1 METRGRKSPRK
12 NMRLIALKLCNNM
25 TTVRH
30 FGEHDNL
37 GFKVLGKNHLLCII
51 QFDGNVIVST
61 TKCDDA
67 KKVYDGIMR
76 DTLNWTKTLNLTF
89 LNVFEPAED

>member
-1 METRGRKSPRK
+1 METRGRKSPHK
-12 NMRLIALKLCNNM
+12 NMRLIAFKITDM

-37 GFKVLGKNHLLCII
+37 GFRVLDKNHLMCLLQIE
-51 QFDGNVIVST
+51 GNFLGSI

-67 KKVYDGIMR
+67 KKVHEGIMR
-76 DTLNWTKTLNLTF
+76 DVLNWTKTLNLTF
-89 LNVFEPAED
+89 LNVFKPTED

>member
-12 NMRLIALKLCNNM
+12 NMRLIAFKIYGL

-37 GFKVLGKNHLLCII
+37 GFRVLDKNHLMCLLQIE
-51 QFDGNVIVST
+51 GNFLVSI

-67 KKVYDGIMR
+67 KKVYDGVMC
-76 DTLNWTKTLNLTF
+76 DVLNWTKTLNLTF
-89 LNVFEPAED
+89 LDSFERMED

>member
-1 METRGRKSPRK
+1 METRGRKSPHK
-12 NMRLIALKLCNNM
+12 NMRLIAFKITDM

-37 GFKVLGKNHLLCII
+37 GFNVIDKNHLACALQIEGE
-51 QFDGNVIVST
+51 FMVST

-67 KKVYDGIMR
+67 KKVYDGIMG
-76 DTLNWTKTLNLTF
+76 DVLNWTKTLNLTF
-89 LNVFEPAED
+89 LESFKPLEG